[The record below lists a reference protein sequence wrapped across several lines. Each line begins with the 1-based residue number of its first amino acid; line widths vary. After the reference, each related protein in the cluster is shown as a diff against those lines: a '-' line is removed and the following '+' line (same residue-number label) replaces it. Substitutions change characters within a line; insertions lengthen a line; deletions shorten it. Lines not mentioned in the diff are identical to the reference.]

1 LQAVADAFGAG
12 VTDPAVVAATGRA
25 VVDAEPL
32 ARFEHLELVDPVS
45 LQPVQRVVAG
55 TVAVTAAW
63 FDDIRLI
70 DNRSLAS
77 AVTSVAT

>member
-1 LQAVADAFGAG
+1 VE
-12 VTDPAVVAATGRA
+12 
-25 VVDAEPL
+25 AEPL

-55 TVAVTAAW
+55 TVAVTAVW

-77 AVTSVAT
+77 AVTSVAR